1 MPWHVVAPRHGAVLV
16 LAASQPAHQEQL
28 SLRHALAGG
37 GTERCPC
44 ICLANAPLAAA
55 AAAYYSMQLTH
66 CVWCGA
72 HAGVARPMRNAQLLL
87 RHAAA
92 CGGTRCWAGMA
103 LPGQLLPAAYLACLQ
118 AAGIEVRSCMK
129 GRYRMRRSGMD
140 RLAAFAVCSTVSIMT
155 YAR

>member
-37 GTERCPC
+37 GTERCLC
-44 ICLANAPLAAA
+44 ICLANAPRAAA

-66 CVWCGA
+66 CGWCGA
-72 HAGVARPMRNAQLLL
+72 HAGVARPMRNVQMLL

-103 LPGQLLPAAYLACLQ
+103 LPGQLLPAAYLAGLQ
-118 AAGIEVRSCMK
+118 AAGIEARSCMR
-129 GRYRMRRSGMD
+129 GRYRMPRSGMD
-140 RLAAFAVCSTVSIMT
+140 RLAAFAVCSTVSIMA